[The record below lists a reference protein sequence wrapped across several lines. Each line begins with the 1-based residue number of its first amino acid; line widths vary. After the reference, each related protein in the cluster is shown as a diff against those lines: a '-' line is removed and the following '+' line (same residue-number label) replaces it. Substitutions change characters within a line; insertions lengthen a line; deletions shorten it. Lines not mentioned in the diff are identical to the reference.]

1 MPIYSLL
8 CPSCGDKNI
17 MHRKVYERDFTPL
30 CQCGE
35 RYERVLDIPAI
46 VPEIPSYISP
56 GTGKLIESRA
66 QRREDLKESRAYEW
80 EPGMERDV
88 ARNRVYEQEKAF
100 KPVADAVDQIV
111 TEMNVAG
118 KLETTD
124 HG

>member
-8 CPSCGDKNI
+8 CPQCGDKDI

-30 CQCGE
+30 CKCGE
-35 RYERVLDIPAI
+35 RYDRIIDLPMIA
-46 VPEIPSYISP
+46 PEIPSYVSP
-56 GTGKLIESRA
+56 ASGKLISSRV
-66 QRREDLKESRAYEW
+66 QRTEDLKESRCYAW

-100 KPVADAVDQIV
+100 RPISDAVDRIV

-118 KLETTD
+118 KLETND
-124 HG
+124 YV